1 MKNLSIKEINTWREC
16 ILNSEF
22 ISECILNENEL
33 YDLAQ
38 LIGKEIK
45 KNDGFIHLD
54 LLVLCAV
61 NCAYYYYDNE
71 GFWKHFCKLLGLPLN
86 NYYKDNLGN
95 KIEAW
100 LKKHELLRK
109 ERLGTFRYVGAILE
123 QCGITERY
131 LPRFAEFLNTLSED
145 YGWNGLCAIGFS
157 QYKERIPAQGI
168 SKYLTDF
175 LKDRAGWEF
184 VRDVAKTMSQYQHDV
199 IKKDDLFKL
208 PGYRPGFWEKLLE
221 HIRQSRRK
229 DSSQTSTGL
238 PIPKLIFDRDSEEIA
253 ICFDAEFVRQGYY
266 RFNRQRVSKSRFV
279 LTDENDFSESYR
291 IEIRT
296 SQGAWIQKE
305 IEGWNPKKCDYAL
318 FVPDKSYVSNESS
331 LNKGDYD
338 LIVKENKF
346 EVPERII
353 IGEDDLLFDFG
364 YYKAYRIKISSLHD
378 LSFLGMDLPE
388 RKIGG
393 SFLSWQDEKAK
404 MLQGASDFYDVF
416 TGSLP
421 EILVQK
427 AELFRSGKFVLF
439 ADFGSGPVR
448 QKITGDSQESVLSF
462 KIPPGTKGKI
472 WVESLAR
479 FREFSGQVTIDSL
492 DFCLLPECSV
502 EWPSHLLKN
511 DEAPEIRF
519 YTEKDMSFEIDG
531 GPSLD
536 SNQVWQI
543 PPMKQVIEGSLKYE
557 NISVRL
563 ALRVFRSAL
572 RKKEGMPDNYFEKK
586 DLFKGIGLV
595 AAGVPAT
602 QSEIFLTLGERKYL
616 LAELGTYG
624 NSGKMSFSSK
634 AIQDALE
641 GVSEPL
647 GCFALADRE
656 RIVRTEAIFLNTED
670 IKNHLVSGTFRQE
683 WTDGIQNKKL
693 SDFLG
698 GMMQIINGNIR
709 YVPADLV
716 DGLPESL
723 SEWGRELIDCA
734 VVFDDI
740 FAKDFQEDGLHNGL
754 CWYRKAEAFC
764 RGKSGSRAKQ
774 SVENLLD
781 ELREIKWRP
790 EISRWQTQFE
800 DIVKDVKADADLD
813 KLIAEWAEEV
823 KGDWKISFK
832 SQIASKEMGN
842 KLTNA
847 WRLYYQQENYLQ
859 AYRQSKEIFKKAE
872 SPVKELACILMN
884 ISLIRTGRSEQLTS
898 SDAFQGHRKLMPHI
912 QTLFCKAANRGLP
925 DTKNEG
931 VSPEL
936 FPMRDEDQDLLKR
949 N

>member
-1 MKNLSIKEINTWREC
+1 
-16 ILNSEF
+16 
-22 ISECILNENEL
+22 
-33 YDLAQ
+33 
-38 LIGKEIK
+38 
-45 KNDGFIHLD
+45 
-54 LLVLCAV
+54 
-61 NCAYYYYDNE
+61 
-71 GFWKHFCKLLGLPLN
+71 
-86 NYYKDNLGN
+86 
-95 KIEAW
+95 
-100 LKKHELLRK
+100 
-109 ERLGTFRYVGAILE
+109 
-123 QCGITERY
+123 
-131 LPRFAEFLNTLSED
+131 
-145 YGWNGLCAIGFS
+145 
-157 QYKERIPAQGI
+157 
-168 SKYLTDF
+168 
-175 LKDRAGWEF
+175 
-184 VRDVAKTMSQYQHDV
+184 
-199 IKKDDLFKL
+199 
-208 PGYRPGFWEKLLE
+208 
-221 HIRQSRRK
+221 
-229 DSSQTSTGL
+229 
-238 PIPKLIFDRDSEEIA
+238 
-253 ICFDAEFVRQGYY
+253 
-266 RFNRQRVSKSRFV
+266 
-279 LTDENDFSESYR
+279 
-291 IEIRT
+291 
-296 SQGAWIQKE
+296 
-305 IEGWNPKKCDYAL
+305 
-318 FVPDKSYVSNESS
+318 
-331 LNKGDYD
+331 
-338 LIVKENKF
+338 
-346 EVPERII
+346 
-353 IGEDDLLFDFG
+353 
-364 YYKAYRIKISSLHD
+364 
-378 LSFLGMDLPE
+378 
-388 RKIGG
+388 
-393 SFLSWQDEKAK
+393 
-404 MLQGASDFYDVF
+404 
-416 TGSLP
+416 
-421 EILVQK
+421 
-427 AELFRSGKFVLF
+427 
-439 ADFGSGPVR
+439 
-448 QKITGDSQESVLSF
+448 
-462 KIPPGTKGKI
+462 
-472 WVESLAR
+472 VESLAR

-595 AAGVPAT
+595 
-602 QSEIFLTLGERKYL
+602 
-616 LAELGTYG
+616 
-624 NSGKMSFSSK
+624 FSSK

-872 SPVKELACILMN
+872 SPIKELACILMN

-931 VSPEL
+931 VW
-936 FPMRDEDQDLLKR
+936 MKR
-949 N
+949 